1 MTYEESSQL
10 MMDSIFG
17 GRVKVAA
24 LKFADYILNE
34 PTNTPAHTSRVRWA
48 QSTFQNPVMMATTI
62 QPPVVMTGQVQ
73 ADGAAVT
80 DENLQVAVES
90 VVGKIL

>member
-1 MTYEESSQL
+1 
-10 MMDSIFG
+10 MDSIFG
-17 GRVKVAA
+17 GRIKVAC

-48 QSTFQNPVMMATTI
+48 QNTFQNPVMMATTV